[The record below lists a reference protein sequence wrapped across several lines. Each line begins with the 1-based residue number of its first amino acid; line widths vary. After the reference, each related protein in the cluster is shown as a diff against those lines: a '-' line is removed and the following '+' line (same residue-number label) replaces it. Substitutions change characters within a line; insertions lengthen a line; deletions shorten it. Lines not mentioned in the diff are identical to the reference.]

1 MMQPLAS
8 ADKTQSRSNTNL
20 STTVSLTI
28 LDGNGN
34 EVPLQTDADHPI
46 ELIIPRDS
54 NLVVPSMSLQNVTSV
69 NVTPHYLLFNLHFIK
84 LPQSQWN
91 NNRTVSLTFEM
102 RSLNISLAYLLI
114 YRFDN
119 SPQLNSSIN
128 QIDGWSLLC
137 PLSEFLLLDISLE
150 RSPLN

>member
-28 LDGNGN
+28 LDRNGN